1 MNRNYRINL
10 LTLLLGLVCV
20 VQTSYIVKM
29 NFDDSHVKN
38 PLKNGILD
46 NVQILRGEVFKNKE
60 TEIKLLTFTNK
71 HATGCSR
78 FPKSNTFN
86 NSKSQMKLNQKSKQI
101 KNLQFYFKTIVIALF
116 PLKSILLKKVEL
128 QSSY

>member
-1 MNRNYRINL
+1 MNKFYRINL
-10 LTLLLGLVCV
+10 LVLFLSLICV

-29 NFDDSHVKN
+29 NFDDAHVKN
-38 PLKNGILD
+38 PLKNGILE

-78 FPKSNTFN
+78 FPKSSTFN
-86 NSKSQMKLNQKSKQI
+86 NSKLQMK
-101 KNLQFYFKTIVIALF
+101 
-116 PLKSILLKKVEL
+116 
-128 QSSY
+128 